1 MLCLN
6 KKLDIASCLNKRP
19 ELISKS
25 REQNKFTLLRNDS
38 KE

>member
-6 KKLDIASCLNKRP
+6 KKLDIASCLNKRS
-19 ELISKS
+19 ELISKCTQ
-25 REQNKFTLLRNDS
+25 QNKFTLLRNDS